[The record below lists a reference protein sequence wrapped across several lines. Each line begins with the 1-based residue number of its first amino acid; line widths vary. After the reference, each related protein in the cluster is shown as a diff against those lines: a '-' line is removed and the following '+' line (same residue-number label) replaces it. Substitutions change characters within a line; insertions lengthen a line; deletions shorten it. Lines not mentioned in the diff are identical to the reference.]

1 MFTPTE
7 IFDLLPVTWVVC
19 SEREIIAIFNVTPS
33 ASFLVEEALESVR
46 YQKAVLKRGTMS
58 K

>member
-1 MFTPTE
+1 M
-7 IFDLLPVTWVVC
+7 TWAVC
-19 SEREIIAIFNVTPS
+19 SEREIIAIFNATPS
-33 ASFLVEEALESVR
+33 ASFLVEEALESVC